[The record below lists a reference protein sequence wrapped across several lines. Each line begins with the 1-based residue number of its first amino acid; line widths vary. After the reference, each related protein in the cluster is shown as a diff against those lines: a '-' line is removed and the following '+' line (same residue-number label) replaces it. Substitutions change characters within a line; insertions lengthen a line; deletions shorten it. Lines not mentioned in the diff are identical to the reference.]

1 MGGDFP
7 SDWKS
12 GFSSTPPSHS
22 GAPSPNSQTPALALH
37 PYSPCS
43 MLSIST
49 ASGPLPDK
57 LQQALLPVVDYK
69 HCSKLDWWGSALKKT
84 MVCAGGDI
92 RSGCNVSQQ
101 LSSARGGVGLQPL
114 RWVCR
119 AQGTSAICLGGE
131 GGILTAGLIQAS
143 RLGRTWRKSLRP
155 RHTALVSGL

>member
-1 MGGDFP
+1 
-7 SDWKS
+7 
-12 GFSSTPPSHS
+12 
-22 GAPSPNSQTPALALH
+22 
-37 PYSPCS
+37 

-57 LQQALLPVVDYK
+57 LQQALLPVVDYE

-84 MVCAGGDI
+84 MVCAGGDT

-101 LSSARGGVGLQPL
+101 LSSARGGAGLQPL

-143 RLGRTWRKSLRP
+143 RPGRTWRKSLRP
-155 RHTALVSGL
+155 RHTALVSGLYSQLTHRLDLGRVTVPSSTSGFPSVQQGIWTP